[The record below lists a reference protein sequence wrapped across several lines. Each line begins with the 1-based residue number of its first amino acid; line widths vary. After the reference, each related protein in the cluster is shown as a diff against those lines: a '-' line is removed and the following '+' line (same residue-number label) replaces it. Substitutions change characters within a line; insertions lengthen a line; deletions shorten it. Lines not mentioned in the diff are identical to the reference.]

1 MIPYPRKIVDLR
13 AGGAHSNT
21 GLSLK
26 QAYSGLQLL
35 DPRIESLMLI
45 LFAIPYRLA

>member
-1 MIPYPRKIVDLR
+1 MIPCPRKIVDLR

-26 QAYSGLQLL
+26 QAYSEFELL
-35 DPRIESLMLI
+35 DPRIENLMLI
-45 LFAIPYRLA
+45 LFACRIA

>member
-1 MIPYPRKIVDLR
+1 MMPSARKIVDLR
-13 AGGAHSNT
+13 TGGAHSNT

-26 QAYSGLQLL
+26 KAYGGLVLL

-45 LFAIPYRLA
+45 LFAVPYRLA